1 MNRELIDEELPDPDT
16 VRNVRRMFENTLKL
30 KNNSNSGFS
39 RDCRSRKSASMKD
52 LSTIDDSHF
61 DEISEKV
68 DEGTRCSSR
77 AKDLTK
83 LFENMEKSTSSNAS
97 MVECKD
103 ELDSPRCESK
113 TRILA
118 QSFEARSGHT
128 SPSDSTFSKTK

>member
-1 MNRELIDEELPDPDT
+1 MESRERNCESADGDNSKSPKQSSIKKHFFYHPIRVNRELIDEELPDPDT

-68 DEGTRCSSR
+68 DEGTR
-77 AKDLTK
+77 
-83 LFENMEKSTSSNAS
+83 
-97 MVECKD
+97 
-103 ELDSPRCESK
+103 
-113 TRILA
+113 
-118 QSFEARSGHT
+118 
-128 SPSDSTFSKTK
+128 